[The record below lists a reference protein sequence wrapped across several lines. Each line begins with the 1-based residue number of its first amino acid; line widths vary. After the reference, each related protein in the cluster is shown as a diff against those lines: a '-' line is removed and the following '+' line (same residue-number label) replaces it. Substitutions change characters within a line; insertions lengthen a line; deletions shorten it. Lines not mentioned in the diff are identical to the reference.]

1 MVKRCSRYSSYC
13 CELSTLQRANVA
25 IPRLLNVISKPTYT
39 YEQVAE
45 RINEVLGETPSLA
58 SLRAAAAEA
67 TRTTS
72 TNSRV
77 RLTAGMP
84 APLAP
89 RSSPALFDRLE
100 IERWL
105 RHHPRLKER
114 QAYAEL
120 VRQVATEAGRRR
132 AIREARTRGLSWRR
146 ITDALTDATGTA
158 HSHQGVFKAFRDLD

>member
-1 MVKRCSRYSSYC
+1 M
-13 CELSTLQRANVA
+13 T
-25 IPRLLNVISKPTYT
+25 SKTTYT
-39 YEQVAE
+39 YAQIAE

-67 TRTTS
+67 TRTAS

-77 RLTAGMP
+77 RLTADMP
-84 APLAP
+84 APLTP

-105 RHHPRLKER
+105 THHPRLKER

-120 VRQVATEAGRRR
+120 VRSLATETARRSAVR
-132 AIREARTRGLSWRR
+132 QARTRGLSWRR

>member
-1 MVKRCSRYSSYC
+1 MRN
-13 CELSTLQRANVA
+13 AA
-25 IPRLLNVISKPTYT
+25 IPRLLNVTSKTTYT
-39 YEQVAE
+39 YAQVAK

-67 TRTTS
+67 TRTAS

-77 RLTAGMP
+77 RLTADMP
-84 APLAP
+84 APLTP

-105 RHHPRLKER
+105 THHPRLKER

-120 VRQVATEAGRRR
+120 VRSLATETARRSAVR
-132 AIREARTRGLSWRR
+132 QARTRGLSWRR